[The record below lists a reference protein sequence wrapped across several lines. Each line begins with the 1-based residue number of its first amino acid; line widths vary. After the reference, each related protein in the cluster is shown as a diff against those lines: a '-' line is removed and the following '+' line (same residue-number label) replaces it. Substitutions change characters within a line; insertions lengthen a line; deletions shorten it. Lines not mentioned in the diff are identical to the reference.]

1 MPDPV
6 RHVSDTA
13 FLVAQHRALESARP
27 DALFS
32 DPLAARLA
40 GEQGRVLAASLP
52 SSKMIGWQVA
62 VRTPVIDDL
71 IRQAI
76 ARGVD
81 VIINLGAGLDT
92 RPYRLE
98 LPATLRWIE
107 VDFPD
112 VIAFK
117 TERLAGETP
126 RCRLERIGLDLAQL
140 PARRELLARLDAG
153 AGRALILTE
162 GVVPYLDN
170 EAAGALADDLR
181 ALHHVDGW
189 IVDYFSPE
197 VLAYRRRAGA
207 DMKQAPFKF
216 QPPDWFGFFARHGWR
231 SRETRYLPVEA
242 ARLGRRPPLPWPVR
256 VLTTLLWPVTPPA
269 RRKRMA
275 EFSAYVLL
283 EPAAPMTQP

>member
-1 MPDPV
+1 MSELV

-13 FLVAQHRALESARP
+13 FLVAQHRAVESARK

-40 GEQGRVLAASLP
+40 GEQGRVLVASAP
-52 SSKMIGWQVA
+52 AGKMTGWQVA

-71 IRQAI
+71 VRQAV

-81 VIINLGAGLDT
+81 TIINLGAGLDT
-92 RPYRLE
+92 RPYRLD
-98 LPATLRWIE
+98 LPAALTWIE

-117 TERLAGETP
+117 TERLVGEAP
-126 RCRLERIGLDLAQL
+126 RCKLERIALDLSQI
-140 PARRELLARLDAG
+140 PARRELLARLDAR

-181 ALHHVDGW
+181 ALAHVDSW

-197 VLAYRRRAGA
+197 VLAYRRRRGA
-207 DMKQAPFKF
+207 DMSQAPFKF
-216 QPPDWFGFFARHGWR
+216 EPADWSAFFAQHGWK
-231 SRETRYLPVEA
+231 SREARHLPIEGR
-242 ARLGRRPPLPWPVR
+242 RLGRRPPLPWPVQ
-256 VLTTLLWPVTPPA
+256 VLTTLLWPITPPG
-269 RRKRMA
+269 RRKRMS
-275 EFSAYVLL
+275 EFAGYVVL
-283 EPAAPMTQP
+283 EPALTI